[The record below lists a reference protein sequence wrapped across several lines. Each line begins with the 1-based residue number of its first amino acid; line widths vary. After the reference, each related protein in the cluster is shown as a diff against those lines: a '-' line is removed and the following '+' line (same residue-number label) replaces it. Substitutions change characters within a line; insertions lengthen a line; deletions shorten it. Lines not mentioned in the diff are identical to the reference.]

1 MAKAIYN
8 ADSASFLS
16 FLLSAP
22 RPAAMQPFGSHAW
35 EFRFLAEFTAAL
47 SSSIS

>member
-8 ADSASFLS
+8 ADSASFLP
-16 FLLSAP
+16 FLSAP

-35 EFRFLAEFTAAL
+35 EFRFLAEFMAAL